1 MNYYTEKQ
9 KCANY
14 IDQAVNNLPVGEDI
28 DTDLFVH
35 QAESRF
41 AVSRKFMLARFME
54 KTAIDDKFKMES
66 NLFKRVQ

>member
-9 KCANY
+9 KCATY
-14 IDQAVNNLPVGEDI
+14 IDQAVNNLPVGEDL

-41 AVSRKFMLARFME
+41 AVSRRFMLARFAE
-54 KTAIDDKFKMES
+54 KTAIDSKYKLEGNVFRRIK
-66 NLFKRVQ
+66 